1 MEKRALKGRF
11 PYVHMLGVDF
21 VVQGSE
27 RKKKKR
33 KRKEEEKS
41 QKVFPS
47 GKNGGENGGPPFF
60 PPFIHRETVHPFR
73 LTVS

>member
-27 RKKKKR
+27 KKKKK

-47 GKNGGENGGPPFF
+47 GKNGGKNGGPPFF
-60 PPFIHRETVHPFR
+60 PPFFHRETVHPFR